1 MPISVDWKVNVL
13 DYAITSKMAD
23 AETAIERKIVECSK
37 KKRKSSF
44 VWKYFGYIEE
54 NGQINQKLVGCK
66 LCNLIMPYSGNTT
79 NLRSHLD
86 RKHWNLVKH
95 HNPSST

>member
-37 KKRKSSF
+37 KK
-44 VWKYFGYIEE
+44 E
-54 NGQINQKLVGCK
+54 
-66 LCNLIMPYSGNTT
+66 
-79 NLRSHLD
+79 
-86 RKHWNLVKH
+86 NLVLYGNISGTLKRMDK
-95 HNPSST
+95 